1 MNMRNGLFTM
11 SAVALAALL
20 TACGGEEVKQAAP
33 DCVFPDAPN
42 TPAPG
47 WICDE
52 PVEGVEVSAVGVAEK
67 SAAGHSFMKNMA
79 STDARVQL
87 AQSMKVH
94 VQNMVKQYA
103 ETTGA
108 ASTETVDKVN
118 TSVTKQ
124 ITDQTLVG
132 TKVFLW
138 IIALFGIK
146 IRMQVAKIE
155 NVILATLEWEVSSHP
170 AQEGQLL
177 GETGLQDG
185 RLGVSG
191 NLLHHELGEARH
203 QNHCQKQNGEQD
215 LEPGGNSLHELFLC
229 RCQVV

>member
-1 MNMRNGLFTM
+1 MNNFAKLT
-11 SAVALAALL
+11 LAASIGLL
-20 TACGGEEVKQAAP
+20 AACGGDDVKQAAP

-42 TPAPG
+42 IAAPG

-52 PVEGVEVSAVGVAEK
+52 PVEGIVVSAVGAAEK

-79 STDARVQL
+79 ATDARVQL
-87 AQSMKVH
+87 AQAMKVQ

-132 TKVFLW
+132 TRIFKTRTSPN
-138 IIALFGIK
+138 G
-146 IRMQVAKIE
+146 
-155 NVILATLEWEVSSHP
+155 TLYV
-170 AQEGQLL
+170 LL
-177 GETGLQDG
+177 GMDG
-185 RLGVSG
+185 GATAKAAEEALRTSMNNDRALWQQFKAQKGQE
-191 NLLHHELGEARH
+191 ELAAAIASM
-203 QNHCQKQNGEQD
+203 KQ
-215 LEPGGNSLHELFLC
+215 
-229 RCQVV
+229 